1 VGKYA
6 YIAAGNAGLKII
18 DISNPINL
26 KEIGFFPTTNNT
38 RSVYVLG
45 KYAYMAEKRRATLVA
60 EGAALRVIDVSNPT
74 NPMEVGYYEIPNP
87 FYDVYSI
94 YVSGNYAYVFGKGF
108 FSRIMSMIDI
118 SNPEKP
124 REVRRFE
131 VEGSKAYISGNY
143 AYVVGWELTVID
155 VSNPVNPTVG
165 RVDIRVDIGEEVDI
179 YVLGKYAYVVTMSFL
194 GPSYLQVIDISNPTN
209 LRNVLGYCEIPGKP
223 YSVYVSGGYIY
234 VAAENCGLIILRFR
248 GK

>member
-1 VGKYA
+1 
-6 YIAAGNAGLKII
+6 
-18 DISNPINL
+18 
-26 KEIGFFPTTNNT
+26 
-38 RSVYVLG
+38 
-45 KYAYMAEKRRATLVA
+45 MAEKRRATLV
-60 EGAALRVIDVSNPT
+60 EEAALRVIDVSNPT

-87 FYDVYSI
+87 FFEFYDVYSI
-94 YVSGNYAYVFGKGF
+94 YVSGNYAYVFGGDF
-108 FSRIMSMIDI
+108 LGVHGYLSMIDI

-124 REVRRFE
+124 REVRRFKE
-131 VEGSKAYISGNY
+131 LEGKKAYISGNY
-143 AYVVGWELTVID
+143 AYVVGWGLTVID

-165 RVDIRVDIGEEVDI
+165 RVYIGEGVDI

-209 LRNVLGYCEIPGKP
+209 LRNVGYYEIPGKP